1 MRFAPTDEQLELSRT
16 AERLLAAHARRNTLP
31 PPWDAIPQ
39 TLSRE
44 LWASLAELGLLGLG
58 VPERLGGSGGGV
70 ADLCVLAEQVGSA
83 LPTLPF
89 AATATVAAVLAEHAD
104 SPATRAALADVVG
117 GSTVAVPAWE
127 TFPAD
132 MVPGRRAGALTLN
145 GSAANGML
153 TAVPFG
159 LDAELLLAFADEGSA
174 PARPVLVE
182 LAEPTTERTSVASLD
197 VTEPMASL
205 RLTGAPAI
213 PLGPLGAHTA
223 ARLLT
228 VLAAELIGTGR
239 RALDGA
245 VEYAGQR
252 RQFGRP
258 IGSFQAI
265 KHVLADRSVQLDA
278 AWMLVRGAAQALDGK
293 RADTDVAART
303 ALAAAADAVEA
314 VTADALQTHGGIGFT
329 WEHRSHVLLRRARA
343 RRSLLGSP
351 AHRLNVLADRLLGSA
366 YLS

>member
-1 MRFAPTDEQLELSRT
+1 
-16 AERLLAAHARRNTLP
+16 
-31 PPWDAIPQ
+31 
-39 TLSRE
+39 
-44 LWASLAELGLLGLG
+44 
-58 VPERLGGSGGGV
+58 
-70 ADLCVLAEQVGSA
+70 
-83 LPTLPF
+83 
-89 AATATVAAVLAEHAD
+89 
-104 SPATRAALADVVG
+104 
-117 GSTVAVPAWE
+117 
-127 TFPAD
+127 
-132 MVPGRRAGALTLN
+132 
-145 GSAANGML
+145 
-153 TAVPFG
+153 
-159 LDAELLLAFADEGSA
+159 
-174 PARPVLVE
+174 VE
-182 LAEPTTERTSVASLD
+182 SLD

-205 RLTGAPAI
+205 RLTGAPAL
-213 PLGPLGAHTA
+213 PLGPLGAHTV

-239 RALDGA
+239 RALEGA

-278 AWMLVRGAAQALDGK
+278 AWMLVREAAHAIDGK
-293 RADTDVAART
+293 RADADVAART

-351 AHRLNVLADRLLGSA
+351 AHRLDVLADRLLGSA
-366 YLS
+366 DLS

>member
-1 MRFAPTDEQLELSRT
+1 MRFAPTDEQLELGRT

-31 PPWDAIPQ
+31 PPWGAIPQ
-39 TLSRE
+39 TLNRE
-44 LWASLAELGLLGLG
+44 LRDSLAELGLLGLG

-70 ADLCVLAEQVGSA
+70 ADLCVLAERVGSA

-89 AATATVAAVLAEHAD
+89 AATATVAAVLAEHPD
-104 SPATRAALADVVG
+104 SPGTRAALAGVVD

-132 MVPGRRAGALTLN
+132 MVPGRGAGSLTLN
-145 GSAANGML
+145 GAAVNGVL
-153 TAVPFG
+153 AAVPFG

-182 LAEPTTERTSVASLD
+182 LAEPTTARTSVESLD

-205 RLTGAPAI
+205 QLTGAPAV
-213 PLGPLGAHTA
+213 PLGAHTV

-239 RALDGA
+239 RALEGA

-278 AWMLVRGAAQALDGK
+278 AWMLVQGAAHAVDGE
-293 RADTDVAART
+293 RADADVAART

-351 AHRLNVLADRLLGSA
+351 AHRLDVLADRLLGSA